1 MSEADVAVSV
11 FLDGEAARRAADGL
25 TGATVDRIEERLRVP
40 DARFL
45 LVDLD
50 EVTVGLGHWGPAWT
64 SPEDHAPLP
73 GVGHI
78 SAVFVRPAAWGS
90 GVGRWIVRELLD
102 DQRRSCLTRSQL
114 FTHET
119 NVRAQGL
126 YMSEGF
132 SATGL
137 RSTNAEGL
145 PILQFARSL

>member
-1 MSEADVAVSV
+1 LAVSV
-11 FLDGEAARRAADGL
+11 FLDGETARRAADGL
-25 TGATVDRIEERLRVP
+25 TGPTADRIEERLRAP

-50 EVTVGLGHWGPAWT
+50 EVAVGLGHWGPAWI
-64 SPEDHAPLP
+64 SPEDHTPLP

-78 SAVFVRPAAWGS
+78 SSVFVRSAAWGR
-90 GVGRWIVRELLD
+90 GVGRRIVRELLD
-102 DQRRSCLTRSQL
+102 DQRRCGLTRSQL

-119 NVRAQGL
+119 NERAQGL
-126 YMSEGF
+126 YVSEGF

-137 RSTNAEGL
+137 RTSNPEGF